1 LSRQPLRTVD
11 HLLFVS
17 GSKAIGS
24 SEAVAIIARYTA
36 AFPSSVS
43 DVTKCPEAL
52 VEAVVGGKV
61 DFWRVFNLV
70 GIADVDVGGT
80 GTGIPLR
87 FHSSIERF
95 TSSVISEGSRLKMG

>member
-1 LSRQPLRTVD
+1 MSRQPLRTVD

-36 AFPSSVS
+36 AFPSSVT
-43 DVTKCPEAL
+43 DVAECLEAI

-70 GIADVDVGGT
+70 GIADVDIGGA

-87 FHSSIERF
+87 FHISIERF
-95 TSSVISEGSRLKMG
+95 ASSVISGGFKA